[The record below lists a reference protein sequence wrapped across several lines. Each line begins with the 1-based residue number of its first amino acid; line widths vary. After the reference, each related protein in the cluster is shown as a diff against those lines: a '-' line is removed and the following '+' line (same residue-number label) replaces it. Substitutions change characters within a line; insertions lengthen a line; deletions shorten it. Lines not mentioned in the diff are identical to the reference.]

1 MSRSLKKTPI
11 SGITKAESEKEDKR
25 LANRRHRRVTKIEVN
40 KGDEV
45 VGKLKEVS
53 NVWSF
58 EKDGKRYL
66 RSISKKDLRK

>member
-11 SGITKAESEKEDKR
+11 SGITTAESEKEDKR

-45 VGKLKEVS
+45 ISKLKEVS

-66 RSISKKDLRK
+66 TNTSKRDLRK

>member
-11 SGITKAESEKEDKR
+11 SGITRAESEKEDKR
-25 LANRRHRRVTKIEVN
+25 FANRKHRRVTKTEVN
-40 KGDEV
+40 SGKEV
-45 VGKLKEVS
+45 FSKLKEVS

-66 RSISKKDLRK
+66 KSISKKDLRK